1 MICITLLGYSAHD
14 CNRFTHPCIPLGCG
28 NFLSHGFL
36 PFYFCTI
43 CGAFRSAIVPP
54 THVCMFSSYGSGLV
68 WFDESKLIGQPCGAI
83 CNRYCLLDR
92 RGSLRCFPANGIVR
106 LLHQSIKIR
115 TNVTNDCVCNEAV
128 WACTTFCN

>member
-36 PFYFCTI
+36 PFLFLHNMRCI
-43 CGAFRSAIVPP
+43 PQRDCP
-54 THVCMFSSYGSGLV
+54 THPRLHVSSYGSGLV

-92 RGSLRCFPANGIVR
+92 RGSLRCFPANGFVR

-128 WACTTFCN
+128 WASTTFCN